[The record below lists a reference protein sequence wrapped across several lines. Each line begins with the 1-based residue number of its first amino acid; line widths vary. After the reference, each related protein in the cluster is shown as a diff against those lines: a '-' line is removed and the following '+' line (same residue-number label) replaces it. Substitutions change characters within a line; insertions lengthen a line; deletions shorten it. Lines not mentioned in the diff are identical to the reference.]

1 MTSLFWLTYLT
12 EKFKCRL
19 ASGTAGFRHWMLSA
33 GSFFFF
39 FSSVCVPSLL
49 VLLLPELWQNCS
61 PRSHPPLSISPLLV
75 LAIVLRLW
83 LDQPRGH
90 MSNLKPVTESRALTT
105 DWFGPWAAPPRT
117 PELKMGRGGM
127 AKWKLRFLLG
137 KGSFGWEANRTTSRE
152 ASQKINNFIFI
163 V

>member
-1 MTSLFWLTYLT
+1 M
-12 EKFKCRL
+12 
-19 ASGTAGFRHWMLSA
+19 
-33 GSFFFF
+33 
-39 FSSVCVPSLL
+39 
-49 VLLLPELWQNCS
+49 
-61 PRSHPPLSISPLLV
+61 
-75 LAIVLRLW
+75 
-83 LDQPRGH
+83 DQPRGH